1 MLCCFLVTCYM
12 DMEWTV
18 QDLKI
23 FPLTKIPSTFS
34 RLPLPLNA
42 SFTHTCTLLLTHT
55 PHSDSHASTIPSSH
69 TIIPSPL
76 PKHTSHTDPKAR
88 RLGRLLASNV
98 MELAE
103 EKIPQLYI
111 PPSSS
116 FDQYLRTLRAQPPN
130 YRQTGL
136 GSCNEVT
143 ILGVIFMVSF
153 YLFFTLFIDPCLL
166 IKSHQ
171 QKNISSHFI

>member
-1 MLCCFLVTCYM
+1 V
-12 DMEWTV
+12 EWTV

-23 FPLTKIPSTFS
+23 FPLTKIPPTFS

-42 SFTHTCTLLLTHT
+42 STHTSDT
-55 PHSDSHASTIPSSH
+55 PHSDSHAYTIPSSH
-69 TIIPSPL
+69 TIIPSQL

-143 ILGVIFMVSF
+143 IFGVIFMVSF
-153 YLFFTLFIDPCLL
+153 YLFFTFYY
-166 IKSHQ
+166 
-171 QKNISSHFI
+171 